1 MNTQELIKIKEK
13 INVAKETKAKAEGA
27 IERIK
32 DQWEK
37 EYGFTELKDAEN
49 KLTELDNDLAKI
61 EKKIDILFY
70 ELTSL
75 IGAC

>member
-13 INVAKETKAKAEGA
+13 INSAKETKAKAEGA

-49 KLTELDNDLAKI
+49 KLAELDNDVAKI
-61 EKKIDILFY
+61 EKRINILSV
-70 ELTSL
+70 ELTAL
-75 IGAC
+75 IGAR